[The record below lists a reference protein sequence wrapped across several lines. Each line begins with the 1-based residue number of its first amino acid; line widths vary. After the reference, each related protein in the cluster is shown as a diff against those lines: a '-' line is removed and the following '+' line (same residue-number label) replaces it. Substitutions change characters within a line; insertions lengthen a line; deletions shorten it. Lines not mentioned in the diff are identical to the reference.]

1 MLVTKRNGE
10 TEPLDLEKMHRVV
23 LDACEGI
30 SGVSA
35 SEIEIA
41 SNLKLYNKIKTTD
54 IQETLIKSA
63 ANLISEDTPN
73 YQYAA
78 GRLVNHH
85 IRKEVYNGDPIP
97 DLLTHIKKVIGL
109 GFYDNQLLI
118 MYDEEEWSQMSKWV
132 DHSKDN
138 KFTYAA
144 MEMWRSKYLVRN
156 RVKNQLLETPQFAYM
171 LISAFFFH
179 KYPKETRLQWVK
191 RFYDALSNFVIA
203 LPTPILAGVRTP
215 NRQFSSCTLID
226 SDDSLNSIFSV
237 AQAIGLYV
245 ANRAGIGLNGG
256 RIRAVGS
263 KIRNGEAYSTG
274 VVPFYRVWES
284 SIRSCHQG
292 GLRSGS
298 GTVYVPIWHYEI
310 EDILVLKNNKGTEDN
325 RLRHVDW
332 AIQFSKLF
340 YERLISGADITLFD
354 PNDVPELYETFFRDP
369 EEFKQLYEQMERK
382 TSIRKKKISALELFS
397 KFVQERKG
405 TGRVYL
411 MNVDHANNH
420 GAFKPEI
427 APVKMS
433 NLCTEILLPTKPL
446 NRIDDLDAEI
456 ALCILGSVNL
466 AAIKSPEDFKE
477 PCELLVRALDELIDF
492 QSYPV
497 KAAQKSATKRRT
509 LGIGINNLAYWL
521 AKNDL
526 NYQHI
531 DQQGLRKIDSIM
543 EGFSYYLI
551 KTSADL
557 AIEKGPCEFWK
568 DTKYS
573 EGLVALDTYKRD
585 VDNLV
590 PPRKIG
596 EGGKFYPWENLRKQL
611 KTTGIRNSTLS
622 AIMPSETNSLLINA
636 TNGVEPPRALVS
648 VKQSKDGV
656 VAQVVP
662 EMYKLKN
669 KYDLLWDQKS
679 PEGYLKIMAVL
690 EKWID
695 QAISVNTSYN
705 PVFYPNNEIPMSEM
719 LNHLL
724 FCYKYGIP
732 TLYYCNTYDGAGEVE
747 ISQQPDCESCKL

>member
-1 MLVTKRNGE
+1 MLVIKRNGE
-10 TEPLDLEKMHRVV
+10 PEELDLEKMHKVV
-23 LDACEGI
+23 INACEGI
-30 SGVSA
+30 SGVSP
-35 SEIEIA
+35 SEIEMSA
-41 SNLKLYNKIKTTD
+41 NLKLYNKIKTTD

-63 ANLISEDTPN
+63 ASLITEDAPN

-85 IRKEVYNGDPIP
+85 VRKEVYNGDPIP
-97 DLLTHIKKVIGL
+97 DLLAHIKKVIDL
-109 GFYDNQLLI
+109 GFYDKQLLT
-118 MYDEEEWSQMSKWV
+118 MYSEEEWHQIGKWV
-132 DHSKDN
+132 DHNKDN

-156 RVKNQLLETPQFAYM
+156 RIKNQLLETPQFAYM

-179 KYPKETRLQWVK
+179 KYPKETRLHWVK

-226 SDDSLNSIFSV
+226 ADDSIDSIFAV
-237 AQAIGLYV
+237 AHAVGLYV
-245 ANRAGIGLNGG
+245 ANRAGIGINGG

-274 VVPFYRVWES
+274 VIPFYRVWQS
-284 SIRSCHQG
+284 AIRSCHQG
-292 GLRSGS
+292 NIRAGS
-298 GTVYVPIWHYEI
+298 GTIYTPFWHYEI

-332 AIQFSKLF
+332 AIQFSRLA
-340 YERLISGADITLFD
+340 YERLIAGSHITLFD
-354 PNDVPELYETFFRDP
+354 PNEVPELYEAFFRNED
-369 EEFKQLYEQMERK
+369 EFKQLYEQAERK
-382 TSIRKKKISALELFS
+382 TSIRKKKIPALDLFS
-397 KFVQERKG
+397 KFIQERKG

-411 MNVDHANNH
+411 MNVDHSNSH
-420 GAFKPEI
+420 GAFKPEV

-433 NLCTEILLPTKPL
+433 NLCTEILLTTKSL
-446 NRIDDLDAEI
+446 RNIDDPEAEI

-466 AAIKSPEDFKE
+466 AAIKSPDDFKE

-497 KAAQKSATKRRT
+497 KAAERSATKRRT
-509 LGIGINNLAYWL
+509 LGIGVNNLAYWL

-526 NYQHI
+526 NYQDI
-531 DQQGLRKIDSIM
+531 STEGLKKIDRIM
-543 EGFSYYLI
+543 EGFSYHLI
-551 KTSADL
+551 KASADL
-557 AIEKGPCEFWK
+557 AVEKGPCELWK
-568 DTKYS
+568 ETKYS
-573 EGLVALDTYKRD
+573 EGLVALDTYKKD
-585 VDNLV
+585 VDILV
-590 PPRKIG
+590 DCTVNYNWDG
-596 EGGKFYPWENLRKQL
+596 LRQQL

-636 TNGVEPPRALVS
+636 TNGIEPPRALVS

-662 EMYKLKN
+662 EIYRLKN

-679 PEGYLKIMAVL
+679 PEGYLKIVAVM

-705 PVFYPNNEIPMSEM
+705 PIFYPNNEIPMSEM

-732 TLYYCNTYDGAGEVE
+732 TLYYCNTFDGAGEVE
-747 ISQQPDCESCKL
+747 VPQAECESCKL

>member
-10 TEPLDLEKMHRVV
+10 TEELDLEKMHKVV
-23 LDACEGI
+23 IQACEGI
-30 SGVSA
+30 SGVSP
-35 SEIEIA
+35 SEIVMT
-41 SNLKLYNKIKTTD
+41 SNLKMHNKIKTTD
-54 IQETLIKSA
+54 IQETLIKSCA
-63 ANLISEDTPN
+63 SLITEEAPN

-78 GRLVNHH
+78 GRLVSYH
-85 IRKEVYNGDPIP
+85 IRKEVFNGDPIP

-109 GFYDNQLLI
+109 GFYDKQLLE
-118 MYDEEEWSQMSKWV
+118 MYDEQEWRQMGKWIHH
-132 DHSKDN
+132 DRDD

-156 RVKNQLLETPQFAYM
+156 RIENHLLETPQFAYM
-171 LISAFFFH
+171 LIAAVFFH
-179 KYPKETRLQWVK
+179 RYPKETRLQWVK
-191 RFYDALSNFVIA
+191 RFYDSLSNFVIS

-226 SDDSLNSIFSV
+226 SDDSLDSIFAV
-237 AQAIGLYV
+237 AHAVGLYV
-245 ANRAGIGLNGG
+245 ANRAGIGINGG

-263 KIRNGEAYSTG
+263 KIRSGEAYSTG

-298 GTVYVPIWHYEI
+298 GTIYAPFWHYEI
-310 EDILVLKNNKGTEDN
+310 EDIMVLKNNKGTEDN

-332 AIQFSKLF
+332 TIQFSKLA
-340 YERLISGADITLFD
+340 YERLITGSHITLFD
-354 PNDVPELYETFFRDP
+354 PNEVPDLYDAFFRD
-369 EEFKQLYEQMERK
+369 ENEFKQLYEAAERK

-397 KFVQERKG
+397 KFIQERKG
-405 TGRVYL
+405 TGRLYS
-411 MNVDHANNH
+411 MNADHANKH
-420 GAFKPEI
+420 GAFRPEL
-427 APVKMS
+427 APIKMS

-446 NRIDDLDAEI
+446 RTIDDPEAEI

-466 AAIKSPEDFKE
+466 AAIKEPDDFKE

-497 KAAQKSATKRRT
+497 KAAERSATKRRT

-526 NYQHI
+526 TYQNI
-531 DQQGLRKIDSIM
+531 TEEGLGKIDALM
-543 EGFSYYLI
+543 EGFSYHLI

-557 AIEKGPCEFWK
+557 ALEKGACEFCA

-573 EGLVALDTYKRD
+573 QGLVALDTYKKD
-585 VDNLV
+585 VDDLV
-590 PPRKIG
+590 QRKTS
-596 EGGKFYPWENLRKQL
+596 YDWDSLRKQL

-622 AIMPSETNSLLINA
+622 AVMPSETNSLIINA

-648 VKQSKDGV
+648 IKQSKDGV
-656 VAQVVP
+656 VSQVVP
-662 EMYKLKN
+662 EIYRLKN

-679 PEGYLKIMAVL
+679 PKGYLKIMAVVQ
-690 EKWID
+690 KWID
-695 QAISVNTSYN
+695 QTISTNTSYN
-705 PVFYPNNEIPMSEM
+705 PTYYPNGEIPLSEM
-719 LNHLL
+719 LNDVL
-724 FCYKYGIP
+724 FCYKHGICN
-732 TLYYCNTYDGAGEVE
+732 LYYCNTYDGAGEVE
-747 ISQQPDCESCKL
+747 VQPQTDCESCKL

>member
-10 TEPLDLEKMHRVV
+10 TESLDLEKMHRVV
-23 LDACEGI
+23 IGACEGI
-30 SGVSA
+30 SGVSP

-41 SNLKLYNKIKTTD
+41 SNLKLYNKIKTSD

-63 ANLISEDTPN
+63 AALISEDAPN

-78 GRLVNHH
+78 GRLVSYH

-97 DLLTHIKKVIGL
+97 DLLTHIKKVVGL
-109 GFYDNQLLI
+109 GFYDKQLLT
-118 MYDEEEWSQMSKWV
+118 MYDEDEWNQMNKWI
-132 DHSKDN
+132 DHGKDD

-156 RVKNQLLETPQFAYM
+156 RVKNQLLETPQFAYI
-171 LISAFFFH
+171 LIAAFFFH
-179 KYPKETRLQWVK
+179 RYSKETRLQWVK
-191 RFYDALSNFVIA
+191 RFYDALSNFVIS

-226 SDDSLNSIFSV
+226 ADDSLDSIFAV
-237 AQAIGLYV
+237 AQAVGLYV
-245 ANRAGIGLNGG
+245 ANRAGIGINGG

-284 SIRSCHQG
+284 AIRSCHQG

-298 GTVYVPIWHYEI
+298 GTIYAPFWHYEI

-332 AIQFSKLF
+332 TIQFNRLA
-340 YERLISGADITLFD
+340 YERLIAGSYITLFD
-354 PNDVPELYETFFRDP
+354 PNDVPDLYDAFFRDQD
-369 EEFKQLYEQMERK
+369 EFKQLYEAAERK
-382 TSIRKKKISALELFS
+382 TSIRKKKIPALELFS

-405 TGRVYL
+405 TGRVYK
-411 MNVDHANNH
+411 MNVDHANSH
-420 GAFKPEI
+420 GAFKPEV
-427 APVKMS
+427 APIKMS

-446 NRIDDLDAEI
+446 HKIDDSDAEI

-466 AAIKSPEDFKE
+466 AAIKSPDDFKE

-492 QSYPV
+492 QFYPV
-497 KAAQKSATKRRT
+497 KAAERSATKRRT
-509 LGIGINNLAYWL
+509 LGVGINNLAYWL

-526 NYQHI
+526 TYQDI
-531 DQQGLRKIDSIM
+531 TTDGLKKIDMLM

-573 EGLVALDTYKRD
+573 NGMVALDTYKKD
-585 VDNLV
+585 VDALV
-590 PPRKIG
+590 PPRKVG
-596 EGGKFYPWENLRKQL
+596 EGGKFYPWQNLREQL
-611 KTTGIRNSTLS
+611 KETGIRNSTLS

-656 VAQVVP
+656 VSQVVP
-662 EMYKLKN
+662 EIYKLRS
-669 KYDLLWDQKS
+669 KYDLLWNQKS

-690 EKWID
+690 QKWID
-695 QAISVNTSYN
+695 QAVSVNTSYN

-719 LNHLL
+719 LNHIL

-747 ISQQPDCESCKL
+747 MAQTECEGCKL

>member
-1 MLVTKRNGE
+1 MQVIKRNGDVE
-10 TEPLDLEKMHRVV
+10 ELDLEKMHRVV
-23 LDACEGI
+23 IDACQGI

-35 SEIEIA
+35 SEIEMA
-41 SNLKLYNKIKTTD
+41 SKLKLFNKINTTD
-54 IQETLIKSA
+54 IQESLIIAA
-63 ANLISEDTPN
+63 ANLISEDAPN

-97 DLLTHIKKVIGL
+97 DLFTHIKKVVEL
-109 GFYDNQLLI
+109 GFYDKQLLT
-118 MYDEEEWSQMSKWV
+118 MYDESEWAQMDKWI
-132 DHSKDN
+132 DHGKDD

-156 RVKNQLLETPQFAYM
+156 RFKNQLLETPQFAYM
-171 LISAFFFH
+171 LISAYFFH
-179 KYPKETRLQWVK
+179 NYPKETRLHWVK

-226 SDDSLNSIFSV
+226 ADDSLNSIFSV
-237 AQAIGLYV
+237 AHAVGLYV
-245 ANRAGIGLNGG
+245 ANRAGIGINGG

-263 KIRNGEAYSTG
+263 KIRNGDAYSTG

-292 GLRSGS
+292 NIRAGS
-298 GTVYVPIWHYEI
+298 GTVYAPIWHYEI
-310 EDILVLKNNKGTEDN
+310 EDILVLKNNKGTDDN

-332 AIQFSKLF
+332 AIQFNKLF
-340 YERLISGADITLFD
+340 YERLIAGSHITLFD
-354 PNDVPELYETFFRDP
+354 PNDVPELYEAFFQDA
-369 EEFKQLYEQMERK
+369 EKFKHLYEQAERK
-382 TSIRKKKISALELFS
+382 TSIRKKKISAIDLFS
-397 KFVQERKG
+397 KFIQERKA

-411 MNVDHANNH
+411 MNVDHANSH
-420 GAFKPEI
+420 GAFRPEV

-433 NLCTEILLPTKPL
+433 NLCTEILIATKPL
-446 NRIDDLDAEI
+446 EKIDDPEAEI

-466 AAIKSPEDFKE
+466 AAIKTPDDFKE
-477 PCELLVRALDELIDF
+477 PCDLLVRALDELIDF
-492 QSYPV
+492 QSYVV
-497 KAAQKSATKRRT
+497 KAAERSAVNRRT
-509 LGIGINNLAYWL
+509 LGVGINNLAYWL

-526 NYQHI
+526 NYQDI
-531 DQQGLRKIDSIM
+531 SKDGLEKIDNLM
-543 EGFSYYLI
+543 EGFSYYLT
-551 KTSADL
+551 KSSADL
-557 AIEKGPCEFWK
+557 ALEKGPCNFWK

-573 EGLVALDTYKRD
+573 QGLVALDTYKKD
-585 VDNLV
+585 VDQLV
-590 PPRKIG
+590 APSTH
-596 EGGKFYPWENLRKQL
+596 YDWDALRQQL
-611 KTTGIRNSTLS
+611 KETGIRNSTLS

-656 VAQVVP
+656 VSQVVP
-662 EMYKLKN
+662 EIYRLKN

-679 PEGYLKIMAVL
+679 PEGYLKIMAVI

-705 PVFYPNNEIPMSEM
+705 PVFYPNNEIPLSEM

-724 FCYKYGIP
+724 FCYKYGLP

-747 ISQQPDCESCKL
+747 VSQTDCEGCKL